1 MEDQTMQ
8 YDRYVTW
15 LSLNAVGDTAIGW
28 VSILGELWR
37 TPYIFN
43 YDIDKDRNADGLSL
57 RARYTY
63 ITGDMDVPGD
73 DVECTCLEA
82 LVAIAMRCDSISG
95 EPGVENVSGWFQELF
110 KNLRGA
116 YDGDYRLAITKW
128 MNREYAPDGRGG
140 LFPLNNPVHDQRYV
154 PTWNQMCSY
163 LSEK

>member
-1 MEDQTMQ
+1 MSEYTIPHDG
-8 YDRYVTW
+8 YFTW
-15 LSLNAVGDTAIGW
+15 LALNAAGDQSIGW
-28 VSILGELWR
+28 MSILGELWR
-37 TPYIFN
+37 TTYIFN

-57 RARYTY
+57 RTQYTC
-63 ITGDMDVPGD
+63 ITGDTDVPGD

-95 EPGVENVSGWFQELF
+95 DPGVENIPGWFQELF
-110 KNLRGA
+110 ENLRSA
-116 YDGDYRLAITKW
+116 YDGDYQQAIMKW